1 MQNPKEF
8 AQGGH
13 RPPIPLDLQA
23 EVRNLKTSLAALSN
37 TVKQLGGTSMKK
49 REQIPF
55 SRTLAIPP
63 AMGSGV
69 TIEEKI
75 TLTGFVKEVTIHW
88 PAGCNAL
95 VDVAV
100 EYETTRFC
108 PRQGFIALNDTTPTF
123 PFNFPVVKD
132 HNIRVIMQ
140 NRDGGFV
147 HNITVTVTI
156 EEG

>member
-1 MQNPKEF
+1 MTK
-8 AQGGH
+8 
-13 RPPIPLDLQA
+13 R
-23 EVRNLKTSLAALSN
+23 
-37 TVKQLGGTSMKK
+37 

-55 SRTLAIPP
+55 SRLLAIPP
-63 AMGSGV
+63 AVGSGV
-69 TIEEKI
+69 VIEERI
-75 TLTGFVKEVTIHW
+75 TFTGFVKEVSIHW

-108 PRQGFIALNDTTPTF
+108 PRQGFLALNDTTPTYS
-123 PFNFPVVKD
+123 FNFPVEKD
-132 HNIRVIMQ
+132 KTIRVIMQ